1 MKKSV
6 PKMHRLL
13 LPAVLCCLP
22 LQPLFAFAAAGGAA
36 RLTAR
41 PVAGP
46 VSGRITD
53 EKGSGI
59 PGVNVIVKGTSQGT
73 QTDAD
78 GRYTLPN
85 APDGA
90 TLVFSFVGYA
100 NQEVAVGSRATV
112 DAQLVPNGNLNEV
125 VVVGYLAQDRQ
136 NVTSA
141 VSSLDVKEAN
151 KVPVATTVQ
160 AIQGRVAGVQ
170 IQGSGGPGETPVIT
184 VRGPG
189 SAGASNSSPL
199 YVIDGLWTD
208 NIRDLNPNDI
218 ATLNVL
224 KDASSTAVYG
234 SRGAN
239 GVIQITTK
247 RGKSGAPTIGVN
259 AYTGIDQLYK
269 RYNLTNASQW
279 ADRAVQAYANAGID
293 PLNAGQNSLAGAV
306 KGAGGKFDPN
316 TDTDWQK
323 EFFRT
328 GRTEDYNLSLS
339 GGTSDGKNA
348 SNYLVSGE
356 YFHQQGIVRGPDFKR
371 YGLRLNSGLTKG
383 RFRFQE
389 NAQLTHLNTTLLNGA
404 PFIDVLLFLPSIPVY
419 DPNNLGG
426 FGTGSTTQNTFATNP
441 VGAQTLLTRTQ
452 SDNRLAGN
460 FTVDYSLFDFLTYRL
475 NLAIDG
481 HTYNNA
487 DAQRAGILRQNTPI
501 NTTSLSEYQGYD
513 VFLMAENTLNFNKS
527 FGEHHVNALVG
538 YSEQDTKYHNT
549 FAQAQGYSAL
559 PQYYF
564 VLDAGTTSGGAS
576 VGGTDGEITRRS
588 YFGQA
593 TYDYKNRYLASG
605 SFRRDGSSRFTPQ
618 NRYGNFGGG
627 SLGYRISE
635 EEFFKNALPQISNLK
650 LRASYGLIG
659 NDALGGPGIPGVPYY
674 GAYLPYG
681 SVAQSVNYVLGTG
694 QTFVNGATQLTLSSP
709 DIKWEERR
717 TKDAGL
723 DLALFDNRLNLS
735 ADYYIAETRN
745 ALAPTQLPVYL
756 GNFGGALYRNAG
768 SIENRGFELALGYHE
783 NRKAFTYGADVTLTT
798 LRNRVTALPN
808 EGQQIPDGAG
818 LTLTTVGQPLGA
830 FYLVPMA
837 GIFQSKDEVNAY
849 TNAAGKIIQPY
860 ASGGDVKYTDTNGD
874 GVIDS
879 KDRVF
884 VGSPYPKLQY
894 GLNLTAA
901 YKGFDLSV
909 FLQGVTGNQ
918 IFNNAK
924 FSLERYDGPNN
935 YEADVQPWTTQNPS
949 TSTPRLLQ
957 GGSTDPNLAQSAAQ
971 NSLYYT
977 TRWLEN
983 GAYLRLKNVQ
993 LGYTFGKNL
1002 LGWAPAIG
1010 SLRVYV
1016 TARNL
1021 VTFTKY
1027 SGFDPEITGTEYY
1040 GRGID
1045 NSAYPNVRTFTGG
1058 IQANF

>member
-1 MKKSV
+1 MRKSV
-6 PKMHRLL
+6 PKMRRLV
-13 LPAVLCCLP
+13 LPAALSCLP
-22 LQPLFAFAAAGGAA
+22 LQPLLAHASLAVELRTNAQA
-36 RLTAR
+36 
-41 PVAGP
+41 AGP
-46 VSGRITD
+46 VTGRIVD
-53 EKGSGI
+53 EKGAAL
-59 PGVNVIVKGTSQGT
+59 PGVNVLVKGTSVGT
-73 QTDAD
+73 ATNAD
-78 GRYTLPN
+78 GRYTIE
-85 APDGA
+85 APAGA
-90 TLVFSFVGYA
+90 TLVFSYIGYA
-100 NQEVAVGSRATV
+100 SQEVVVGDRSTV
-112 DAQLVPNGNLNEV
+112 DVALAPDSRSLSDV
-125 VVVGYLAQDRQ
+125 VVVGYLTEDRQ
-136 NVTSA
+136 NLTSA
-141 VSSLDVKEAN
+141 VAPLDVKEAQ
-151 KVPVATTVQ
+151 KAPVATAVQ

-170 IQGSGGPGETPVIT
+170 IQGSGGPGDTPVIT

-189 SAGASNSSPL
+189 SAGASNSGPL

-247 RGKSGAPTIGVN
+247 RGKSGVPTISLN

-279 ADRAVQAYANAGID
+279 ADRAVQAYANAKID
-293 PLNAGQNSLAGAV
+293 PLAAGQNSLAGAV
-306 KGAGGKFDPN
+306 KGPGGAFNPN
-316 TDTDWQK
+316 VDTDWQK

-328 GRTEDYNLSLS
+328 GRTEDYNISFS
-339 GGTSDGKNA
+339 GGTADGKNA
-348 SNYLVSGE
+348 SNYLISGE

-371 YGLRLNSGLTKG
+371 YSLRLNSGLSKG

-389 NAQLTHLNTTLLNGA
+389 NAQLTHLGTTLLNGA
-404 PFIDVLLFLPSIPVY
+404 PFVDVLLFLPSIPVY
-419 DPNNLGG
+419 DPANPGG
-426 FGTGSTTQNTFATNP
+426 FGTGSTIQNTFATNP

-460 FTVDYSLFDFLTYRL
+460 FTMDYSIFDFLTYRL

-487 DAQRAGILRQNTPI
+487 DAQRAGILRQNTQI

-527 FGEHHVNALVG
+527 FGDHHVNALVG

-549 FAQAQGYSAL
+549 TAQAQGFTAL

-564 VLDAGTTSGGAS
+564 VLDAGTTAGGAS
-576 VGGTDGEITRRS
+576 VAGTDGEITRQS
-588 YFGQA
+588 FFGQA
-593 TYDYKNRYLASG
+593 TYDYKNRFLASA
-605 SFRRDGSSRFTPQ
+605 SFRRDGTSRFTPQ
-618 NRYGNFGGG
+618 NRWGNFGGG

-635 EEFFKNALPQISNLK
+635 EEFFKNALPQINNLK
-650 LRASYGLIG
+650 VRASYGLIG
-659 NDALGGPGIPGVPYY
+659 NEALGGPGVPYY
-674 GAYLPYG
+674 GAYLPYP
-681 SVAQSVNYVLGTG
+681 SVAQSVNYVLGAN
-694 QTFVNGATQLTLSSP
+694 QTFVNGATQITLASP

-717 TKDAGL
+717 TKDIGL
-723 DLALFDNRLNLS
+723 DIALLDNRLSLS

-756 GNFGGALYRNAG
+756 GNFGGNLFTNAAN
-768 SIENRGFELALGYHE
+768 IENRGLEIALGYHE
-783 NRKAFTYGADVTLTT
+783 TRKAFTYGADLTLTT

-808 EGQQIPDGAG
+808 AGQQIPDGAG
-818 LTLTTVGQPLGA
+818 LTLTTAGQPLGE
-830 FYLVPMA
+830 FYLIPMS

-849 TNAAGKIIQPY
+849 KSADGKIIQPY

-874 GVIDS
+874 GIIDS

-909 FLQGVTGNQ
+909 FFQGVTGNQ
-918 IFNNAK
+918 IFNNTK
-924 FSLERYDGPNN
+924 FALERYDGPNN
-935 YEADVQPWTTQNPS
+935 YEADVQPWTPDNPS
-949 TSTPRLLQ
+949 ASVPRLLQ
-957 GGSTDPNLAQSAAQ
+957 GGSTDPDLAQSAAQ

-977 TRWLEN
+977 TRWLED

-1016 TARNL
+1016 TGRNL

-1045 NSAYPNVRTFTGG
+1045 NSAYPNVRTLTAGV
-1058 IQANF
+1058 QATF